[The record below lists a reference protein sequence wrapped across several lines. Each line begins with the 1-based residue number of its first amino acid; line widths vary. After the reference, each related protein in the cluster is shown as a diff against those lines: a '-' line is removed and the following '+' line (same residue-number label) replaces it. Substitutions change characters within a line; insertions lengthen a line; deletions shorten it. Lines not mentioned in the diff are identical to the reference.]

1 MRVAVRIKLDLLLYR
16 RFASLCKFLGI
27 RISDTLE
34 QFMQKFIEEH
44 KDQLPL
50 DLYLNQ
56 TNGKTQIINFNFTQ
70 NYNLVLAKIAKIDP
84 EGWLKRIEDLEPD
97 LPEIMDNEI
106 QRDFWVKQLSDLI
119 LEASKTIEELK
130 AAGEYDYIESLQELI
145 EKASEILRKLLKK
158 KKTRREL
165 IHA

>member
-1 MRVAVRIKLDLLLYR
+1 MRRRIHVYLNVFIYR
-16 RFASLCKFLGI
+16 KFTSLCRFLGI
-27 RISDTLE
+27 GVADTLE
-34 QFMQKFIEEH
+34 SLMKRFIEEH
-44 KDQLPL
+44 KDQAPL
-50 DLYLNQ
+50 DLYLTQ
-56 TNGKTQIINFNFTQ
+56 ADGRAQIINFNFTQ
-70 NYNLVLAKIAKIDP
+70 NNYNIVLAKLAKIDP
-84 EGWLKRIEDLEPD
+84 QKWITELQGFNTDLADEKEIEFWKAK
-97 LPEIMDNEI
+97 LPE
-106 QRDFWVKQLSDLI
+106 LI